1 MASEAMLGM
10 LTIKASTRVFALGV
24 GSDIARD
31 LHALYDMLQNL
42 SQGHG
47 PEPADVGRFTQFF
60 KQIVHAM
67 ADFYSMEDEKADKYG
82 KLKKHVLYGGEAIQ
96 ATYVKVAAQMEAQVL
111 GRETL
116 LLMKPLKTYA
126 WLLDDTQRTNAKCWI
141 QKKKTPPQSLTRAE
155 PSWTSARAP
164 SLHLWRIRG
173 QRIGQHRVRARHH
186 PATTRQRQG
195 LRRRNRR

>member
-47 PEPADVGRFTQFF
+47 PEPADVGRFTLFF

-67 ADFYSMEDEKADKYG
+67 GEFYSMEDEKADKYG
-82 KLKKHVLYGGEAIQ
+82 KLKKHVLYGWEAIA
-96 ATYVKVAAQMEAQVL
+96 ATYVLVAAQMEAQVL

-141 QKKKTPPQSLTRAE
+141 QKKKK
-155 PSWTSARAP
+155 
-164 SLHLWRIRG
+164 
-173 QRIGQHRVRARHH
+173 
-186 PATTRQRQG
+186 
-195 LRRRNRR
+195 RRRSR